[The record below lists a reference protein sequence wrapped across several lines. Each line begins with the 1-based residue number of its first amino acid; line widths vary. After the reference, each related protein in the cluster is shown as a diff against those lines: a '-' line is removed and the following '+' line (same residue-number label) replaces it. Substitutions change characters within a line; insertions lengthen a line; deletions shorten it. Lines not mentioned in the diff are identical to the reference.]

1 MVIQFNR
8 LFDYFSKTYVA
19 MLIFTEINVDDL
31 LSGSDYQPSRQYEAR
46 ELQRIL
52 GQMEQEA
59 TKSQGAGASGEN
71 LDEMSGGRVGNT

>member
-31 LSGSDYQPSRQYEAR
+31 LQGSDYQPSRHHPLP
-46 ELQRIL
+46 ELST
-52 GQMEQEA
+52 EFF
-59 TKSQGAGASGEN
+59 
-71 LDEMSGGRVGNT
+71 GNKRAQFI